1 MQEQLLGWHTEIL
14 QGNPISTTEATSPVL
29 NHFNTQKDRQH
40 VIGEKSL
47 HISDQVPFERR
58 ITQELS
64 STPYVSLPDGKYSL
78 SATVKNTTGFEE
90 LNLYSQSGTQ
100 TFKTSFNT
108 SNPEWTTITIDEVSV
123 VNGNVTVGIYATGA
137 AGAEAWV
144 DDVRFELLD

>member
-1 MQEQLLGWHTEIL
+1 
-14 QGNPISTTEATSPVL
+14 
-29 NHFNTQKDRQH
+29 

-64 STPYVSLPDGKYSL
+64 STPYVNLPNGKYRL
-78 SATVKNTTGFEE
+78 SATIINTTGFEE
-90 LNLYSQSGTQ
+90 LNLYAQSGTQ

-108 SNPEWTTITIDEVSV
+108 SNLEWTTITIDEVSV
-123 VNGNVTVGIYATGA
+123 VNGSVTVGIYVKGA